1 MSEPAV
7 PVAKRPGAPA
17 GPLVRLDE
25 PIVPQVR
32 DLGDAYDAWVH
43 RSIKPG
49 GSLRMFRGG
58 FMESLSHIPWWLPLA
73 VWAPVVVALAV
84 LMVAWQG
91 LPPGRAAL
99 AWGGGFF
106 GWTLMEYVLHRFL
119 FHWKPKGPFGRQFHF
134 VSHGIH
140 HLDPWDAT
148 RLVFPPLGTLVV
160 ILPIFGL
167 LWLAFPLGVALG
179 IVSGLL
185 AGYLLYDM
193 THYHVHHRKPRT
205 RWGKFLKAWHLE
217 HHHRHPNA
225 MWGVSSP
232 LWDLV
237 FRTGRPRS

>member
-1 MSEPAV
+1 MSEPTV
-7 PVAKRPGAPA
+7 PT
-17 GPLVRLDE
+17 VRMDE

-32 DLGDAYDAWVH
+32 DLGDRYDAWVH
-43 RSIKPG
+43 RSIKPKQ
-49 GSLRMFRGG
+49 SLRMFRSN
-58 FMESLSHIPWWLPLA
+58 FMESLSHIPWWLVLA
-73 VWAPVVVALAV
+73 VWAPVIVALTV
-84 LMVAWQG
+84 LSVAWQR
-91 LPPGRAAL
+91 LTPGDAAL
-99 AWGGGFF
+99 TVLAGFF

-119 FHWKPKGPFGRQFHF
+119 FHWRPKSAFGRQFHF

-167 LWLAFPLGVALG
+167 LWLAFPLGTTMALVA
-179 IVSGLL
+179 GLL

-193 THYHVHHRKPRT
+193 THFHVHHRKPRT
-205 RWGKFLKAWHLE
+205 RWGRFLKAWHLE
-217 HHHRHPNA
+217 HHHKQPNA

-232 LWDLV
+232 LWDVV